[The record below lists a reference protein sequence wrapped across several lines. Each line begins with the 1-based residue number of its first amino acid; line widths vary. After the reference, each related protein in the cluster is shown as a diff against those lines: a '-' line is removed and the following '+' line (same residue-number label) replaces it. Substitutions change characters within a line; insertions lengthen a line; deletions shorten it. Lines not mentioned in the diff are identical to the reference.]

1 MIESKYLIVIV
12 VIICLLVL
20 YYFYDEISNLKKL
33 FVPTYQKTM
42 ALEAK
47 IMELDKKTIE
57 INHKRALPSSRKI
70 DSPALSITYNS
81 DMVKNGNLSVKYAD
95 LSESEAKRLLHNIN
109 DNKKQPIALPPTNNH
124 NSNPNSNSNGNQM
137 HVPRVQS
144 GELSDISVEPSHD
157 INKINHNGEIY
168 NEETD
173 TINLKLSE
181 IFHKDPSEMFGLNK
195 QTTNYEQLLND
206 FSSEAPMPLRD
217 EGTPKN
223 MGTMSDELDAD
234 IIRSISE
241 SIRYGGAPSE
251 DELSDIPI
259 LTKTPAKKPNKKSKK
274 NSQKIGCQKIGC
286 KKKHPQ
292 KRKRVVLEADQ
303 EKM

>member
-57 INHKRALPSSRKI
+57 INQKRALPPSRKT

-109 DNKKQPIALPPTNNH
+109 DNKKQPIPLPPTNNH
-124 NSNPNSNSNGNQM
+124 NNHNNQNSNQM

-144 GELSDISVEPSHD
+144 GELSDISIEPNHD
-157 INKINHNGEIY
+157 VNKINHNGEIY

-206 FSSEAPMPLRD
+206 FSSEAPLRK
-217 EGTPKN
+217 T
-223 MGTMSDELDAD
+223 GTMSDELDAD

-241 SIRYGGAPSE
+241 SIRYADAPSE

-259 LTKTPAKKPNKKSKK
+259 LTKTLSKKPKKKSKK
-274 NSQKIGCQKIGC
+274 IPKKSAVKKIAPKTKTGRPRGR
-286 KKKHPQ
+286 P
-292 KRKRVVLEADQ
+292 RKNVN
-303 EKM
+303 